1 MLLQRPA
8 PPGYRFELRFIH
20 SAFRIPVREIFTVDG
35 AGRLVLREIRST
47 RGDIVDYYGIPGA
60 RVVDRPGDVRIV
72 DLALPHRR
80 LLVRAGPVGNRTF
93 HDGRCELPLA
103 GLAGAGGRLTLAV
116 AYRPWPLI
124 LLHRRG
130 IPCPKPRA

>member
-1 MLLQRPA
+1 MLLEQPA
-8 PPGYRFELRFIH
+8 PPGYRFELRYVH

-47 RGDIVDYYGIPGA
+47 RADIVDYYHIPGA

-72 DLALPHRR
+72 GLALPHRR
-80 LLVRAGPVGNRTF
+80 LLVRAGPIGNRTF

-103 GLAGAGGRLTLAV
+103 ELAGAGGRLTLAV
-116 AYRPWPLI
+116 AYRPWLPI

-130 IPCPKPRA
+130 IPCPKPTI